1 MSEEISFVEVK
12 YGEDDDAI
20 WITRLSKRVPYAVW
34 SALVKAGATYKYET
48 DFGYV
53 YGINPTKARPVLEK
67 YGYAVVEKSKREEEE
82 EPSFQ
87 GLAHQEALGEV
98 KDQ

>member
-1 MSEEISFVEVK
+1 MSEEISFVEVR

-20 WITRLSKRVPYAVW
+20 WVTRLSKRVPYTVW
-34 SALVKAGATYKYET
+34 KALVAAGATYKYTT
-48 DFGYV
+48 DWGYV
-53 YGINPTKARPVLEK
+53 YGINPSKARPVLEK
-67 YGYAVVEKSKREEEE
+67 YGYVVREIKEEEEE

-98 KDQ
+98 RDQK